1 MKPRA
6 FRLLLRNEL
15 IICPDGSVIILIVKS
30 GAIFVPSS
38 DLQAILNGNSEER
51 EEREET
57 EDNGPRHLFEDG
69 LTPRRRGEHP

>member
-51 EEREET
+51 EER
-57 EDNGPRHLFEDG
+57 
-69 LTPRRRGEHP
+69 